1 MVLPSDLTGDKLWSF
16 VLIVVCICPE
26 ATSGKFVVLICI
38 DEGRNEIDC
47 TTPDVPILE
56 NNLDD
61 GEGEI
66 TDDGRFCIDEEDCL
80 DEDED
85 TDSVDN
91 TSHDVG
97 DSDDSGVDAADNGP
111 AANEVADNKGIRDS
125 TGVLETSW

>member
-1 MVLPSDLTGDKLWSF
+1 MEWCRLAVISLLLVLPSDLTGDKLWSF
-16 VLIVVCICPE
+16 VLTVVCICPE
-26 ATSGKFVVLICI
+26 VTSGNFVDPICI
-38 DEGRNEIDC
+38 DEGRNKIDC
-47 TTPDVPILE
+47 TTPGVPIFE
-56 NNLDD
+56 NNLDE

-66 TDDGRFCIDEEDCL
+66 TDAGGFCIDEEDCL

-97 DSDDSGVDAADNGP
+97 DSDDSGV
-111 AANEVADNKGIRDS
+111 EVAGIRDS